1 MKKSKLKI
9 ALVTSFIASMAL
21 AACGSKVTKSDKDL
35 VNFKPYDGE
44 TDLSISIDEI
54 YKDYMKSSSGISKYY
69 DQVLEVLIRNAFQKD
84 KTGTGSFFGGSDVK
98 LKKNYNKILSE
109 AKDSVK
115 GQKDT
120 AKENAKSNGTNY
132 STEWKAILAE
142 KGVKDEE
149 ELLQYFIYKLEKEQI
164 EDWYFDNH
172 EEEIKKEYL
181 GVDSTGAATAQ
192 KVSSRFPYHVRHI
205 LIKVEDGASD
215 FVRGTVSAD
224 QAKALS
230 KTVELLAQGTL
241 SFGEVAAMKSEDSSN
256 SSYGDVGIMTNA
268 ISSGKLGMVNEFQ
281 LGIYA
286 YDALNLNTPEDDAH
300 INQVL
305 EEGLG
310 LDRKI
315 NVKNPA
321 FNPANPESESNPRY
335 KEQTV
340 RNYFQ
345 SAVRHI
351 NEIPYSVFVELGDVA
366 DQENNESTGLPVEDG
381 KAAIYP
387 RNLLWNRYLNNH
399 GIFVITNSA
408 RPANAAITGSENDT
422 IDVNSGSYLET
433 ETLTLKDGSTKS
445 LRYVDGT
452 GEGQKSPLVGF
463 NRVTSAGALIT
474 EDDHDNENKRVLAD
488 EQGNVIIGVRSEFGI
503 HLMIVQKSIYEFS
516 AGGDTTKVP
525 SLEEYYTTAVPGS
538 KDGKYPTYKVDGVDH
553 DKETYVNFI
562 NTVKTTD
569 YRTRADDVRSKIKGF
584 DSTYDY
590 RLYEDLIANSNVD
603 MSNESTK
610 EVIELIN
617 DYIDLQRTKNEDA
630 QEEGMKEVWQTYAE
644 LLELQD
650 FYRHE
655 LNRIV
660 PEGCKIAFTKSTLSA
675 AEKAA
680 YEEGGRCYVK

>member
-1 MKKSKLKI
+1 MKKSKLKL
-9 ALVTSFIASMAL
+9 ALVSSFIASMAL
-21 AACGSKVTKSDKDL
+21 SACGAKVTKSDTDL
-35 VNFKPYDGE
+35 VNFKAYDGE
-44 TDLSISIDEI
+44 TDLAISIDDI

-84 KTGTGSFFGGSDVK
+84 KTGTGSFFGNADVK

-115 GQKDT
+115 GQKDV
-120 AKENAKSNGTNY
+120 AKENAKTNGTNY
-132 STEWKAILAE
+132 STEWKAVLAE

-149 ELLQYFIYKLEKEQI
+149 ELLQYFIYKLEKEEI

-172 EEEIKKEYL
+172 EDEIRKEYI
-181 GVDSTGAATAQ
+181 GVSADGTATKD

-215 FVRGTVSAD
+215 YVRGTISAD
-224 QAKALS
+224 QAKAIS

-241 SFGEVAAMKSEDSSN
+241 SFGEVAAMKSEDSSG

-281 LGIYA
+281 LGIYQ
-286 YDALNLNTPEDDAH
+286 YDALDYNENSNDVIKEALALDQVIKFDDGA
-300 INQVL
+300 
-305 EEGLG
+305 EESVQNYLT
-310 LDRKI
+310 
-315 NVKNPA
+315 
-321 FNPANPESESNPRY
+321 SER
-335 KEQTV
+335 Q
-340 RNYFQ
+340 
-345 SAVRHI
+345 I

-366 DQENNESTGLPVEDG
+366 DLENNEATGLPVEDG

-399 GIFVITNSA
+399 GIFVITNSS
-408 RPANAAITGSENDT
+408 RNAVADVTTTTAED
-422 IDVNSGSYLET
+422 IDVNSNTYLT
-433 ETLTLKDGSTKS
+433 TDTVALKDGTSKTIDYTDTTAMK
-445 LRYVDGT
+445 
-452 GEGQKSPLVGF
+452 GF
-463 NRVTSAGALIT
+463 NR
-474 EDDHDNENKRVLAD
+474 ENLKASNTFISGNKKVLAD
-488 EQGNVIIGVRSEFGI
+488 EQGNVIVGVRSEYGI

-516 AGGDTTKVP
+516 EGGESTDVP

-538 KDGKYPTYKVDGVDH
+538 KDGKYPQYTKDGVTY

-569 YRTRADDVRSKIKGF
+569 YKTRADDVRSKIKGF

-590 RLYEDLIANSNVD
+590 RLYEDLVD
-603 MSNESTK
+603 KSGIDTSKETTK
-610 EVIELIN
+610 EVLELID
-617 DYIDLQRTKNEDA
+617 DYIALQRTKNEDA
-630 QEEGMKEVWQTYAE
+630 QEEGMQEVWQTYVD
-644 LLELQD
+644 LLEVQD

-660 PEGCKIAFTKSTLSA
+660 PEGCKIAFTKSTLTED
-675 AEKAA
+675 EKAA

>member
-1 MKKSKLKI
+1 MKKSKLKL

-21 AACGSKVTKSDKDL
+21 AACGSKVTNSDKDL
-35 VNFKPYDGE
+35 VNFKAYDGE

-115 GQKDT
+115 GQKDV
-120 AKENAKSNGTNY
+120 AKDNAKSNGTNY
-132 STEWKAILAE
+132 STEWKAVLAE

-172 EEEIKKEYL
+172 EEEIKKEYI
-181 GVDSTGAATAQ
+181 GVDGTGAATAQ

-281 LGIYA
+281 LGLYA
-286 YDALNLNTPEDDAH
+286 YDAINYHSSNVVIDKALGISEKVKDRHGAENTVFDYFEDS
-300 INQVL
+300 I
-305 EEGLG
+305 
-310 LDRKI
+310 R
-315 NVKNPA
+315 
-321 FNPANPESESNPRY
+321 
-335 KEQTV
+335 
-340 RNYFQ
+340 
-345 SAVRHI
+345 
-351 NEIPYSVFVELGDVA
+351 EIPYSVFVELGDVA
-366 DQENNESTGLPVEDG
+366 DLENNFNTGLPVEDG

-399 GIFVITNSA
+399 GIFVITNA
-408 RPANAAITGSENDT
+408 KADAYADITGTDAES
-422 IDVNSGSYLET
+422 IDANSYSYVDSQT
-433 ETLTLKDGSTKS
+433 VALKDGTTKTID
-445 LRYVDGT
+445 YTDAVGM
-452 GEGQKSPLVGF
+452 KGF
-463 NRVTSAGALIT
+463 NQPNIKAKDGFISG
-474 EDDHDNENKRVLAD
+474 NKKVLAD
-488 EQGNVIIGVRSEFGI
+488 EQGNLIIGVRSEFGI
-503 HLMIVQKSIYEFS
+503 HLMIVQKSIYEFDQT
-516 AGGDTTKVP
+516 APT
-525 SLEEYYTTAVPGS
+525 LEQYYTTAVPGS
-538 KDGKYPTYKVDGVDH
+538 KDGKYPVDADGNDLT
-553 DKETYVNFI
+553 TYVNFI

-569 YRTRADDVRSKIKGF
+569 YKTRADDVRSKIKGF

-590 RLYEDLIANSNVD
+590 RLYEDLVTKSNID
-603 MSNESTK
+603 TTNEGTK
-610 EVIELIN
+610 EVLELIN
-617 DYIDLQRTKNEDA
+617 DYIALQRTKNEDA
-630 QEEGMKEVWQTYAE
+630 QNEGMKEVWQTYVN
-644 LLELQD
+644 LLETQS

-655 LNRIV
+655 LNRII
-660 PEGCKIAFTKSTLSA
+660 PEGCKIAFTKSTLSE

>member
-1 MKKSKLKI
+1 MKKSKLKLG
-9 ALVTSFIASMAL
+9 LVTSFIASMAL
-21 AACGSKVTKSDKDL
+21 SACGATVTKNEKDI
-35 VNFKPYDGE
+35 VGFKAYDGE

-84 KTGTGSFFGGSDVK
+84 KSGTGEVFGNSAVK

-115 GQKDT
+115 GQKDV
-120 AKENAKSNGTNY
+120 AKENAKSNGTSY
-132 STEWKAILAE
+132 STEWKAVLAE

-149 ELLQYFIYKLEKEQI
+149 ELLQYFIYKLEKEEI
-164 EDWYFDNH
+164 EDWYFNNH
-172 EEEIKKEYL
+172 EDEIRSEYI
-181 GVDSTGAATAQ
+181 GVNGQGQATKQ
-192 KVSSRFPYHVRHI
+192 DVSSRFPYHVRHI

-215 FVRGTVSAD
+215 FVRGTISAD

-241 SFGEVAAMKSEDSSN
+241 SFGEVAAMKSEDTSAST
-256 SSYGDVGIMTNA
+256 YGDVGIMTNA

-286 YDALNLNTPEDDAH
+286 YDALSLNTPNDPAN
-300 INQVL
+300 INKVL

-310 LDRKI
+310 LDRELKLNREI
-315 NVKNPA
+315 SITGGSDKTEKP
-321 FNPANPESESNPRY
+321 
-335 KEQTV
+335 TV
-340 RNYFQ
+340 RQYFE
-345 SAVRHI
+345 SAMGSRSI
-351 NEIPYSVFVELGDVA
+351 IEIPYSVFVELGDVA
-366 DQENNESTGLPVEDG
+366 DLENNEATGLPVEDG

-399 GIFVITNSA
+399 GIFVITNSV
-408 RPANAAITGSENDT
+408 RYGNADITDTSSTEVIDGNRKTYVESES
-422 IDVNSGSYLET
+422 V
-433 ETLTLKDGSTKS
+433 TLKDGTSKTINYTNGSLKGFKNGDDVKASTKMKF
-445 LRYVDGT
+445 G
-452 GEGQKSPLVGF
+452 
-463 NRVTSAGALIT
+463 
-474 EDDHDNENKRVLAD
+474 DNKKLLAD

-503 HLMIVQKSIYEFS
+503 HLMIVQKSAYEFS
-516 AGGDTTKVP
+516 VNAEKPETPTLD
-525 SLEEYYTTAVPGS
+525 EYYTTAVPGS
-538 KDGKYPTYKVDGVDH
+538 KDGKYPTYTKEGVTY
-553 DKETYVNFI
+553 DKSTYVNFI

-569 YRTRADDVRSKIKGF
+569 YKSRAEDVRSKIKGF

-590 RLYEDLIANSNVD
+590 RLYEDLVATSNID
-603 MSNESTK
+603 ETNESNQ
-610 EVIELIN
+610 EILGLIQ
-617 DYIDLQRTKNEDA
+617 DYIDLQRVKNEDA
-630 QEEGMKEVWQTYAE
+630 QNEGMKEVWQTYVD
-644 LLELQD
+644 LLEVQD

-660 PEGCKIAFTKSTLSA
+660 PEGCKIAFTKSTLTA

>member
-1 MKKSKLKI
+1 MKKSKLKL
-9 ALVTSFIASMAL
+9 ALVSSFIASMAL
-21 AACGSKVTKSDKDL
+21 SACGAKVTKSDTDL
-35 VNFKPYDGE
+35 VNFKAYDGE
-44 TDLSISIDEI
+44 TDLAISIDDI

-84 KTGTGSFFGGSDVK
+84 KTGTGSFFGNADVK

-115 GQKDT
+115 GQKDV
-120 AKENAKSNGTNY
+120 AKENAKTNGTNY
-132 STEWKAILAE
+132 STEWKAVLAE

-149 ELLQYFIYKLEKEQI
+149 ELLQYFIYKLEKEEI

-172 EEEIKKEYL
+172 EDEIRKEYI
-181 GVDSTGAATAQ
+181 GVSADGTATKD

-215 FVRGTVSAD
+215 YVRGTISAD
-224 QAKALS
+224 QAKAIS

-241 SFGEVAAMKSEDSSN
+241 SFGEVAAMKSEDSSG

-281 LGIYA
+281 LGIYQ
-286 YDALNLNTPEDDAH
+286 YDALDYNENSNDVIKEALALDQVIKFDDGA
-300 INQVL
+300 
-305 EEGLG
+305 EESVQNYLT
-310 LDRKI
+310 
-315 NVKNPA
+315 
-321 FNPANPESESNPRY
+321 SER
-335 KEQTV
+335 Q
-340 RNYFQ
+340 
-345 SAVRHI
+345 I

-366 DQENNESTGLPVEDG
+366 DLENNEATGLPVEDG

-399 GIFVITNSA
+399 GIFVITNSTRGA
-408 RPANAAITGSENDT
+408 VADITGTTAET
-422 IDVNSGSYLET
+422 IDVNSHLYVNSESV
-433 ETLTLKDGSTKS
+433 TLKDGSSKTIDYTDTVGMK
-445 LRYVDGT
+445 
-452 GEGQKSPLVGF
+452 GF
-463 NRVTSAGALIT
+463 NRENVKASDERLAGA
-474 EDDHDNENKRVLAD
+474 NKKILAD

-503 HLMIVQKSIYEFS
+503 HLMIVQKSIYEFNQ
-516 AGGDTTKVP
+516 TLPT
-525 SLEEYYTTAVPGS
+525 LEQYYTTAVPGS
-538 KDGKYPTYKVDGVDH
+538 KDGKYPQDSEGNDLT
-553 DKETYVNFI
+553 TYVNFI

-569 YRTRADDVRSKIKGF
+569 YKTRADDVRSKIKGF

-590 RLYEDLIANSNVD
+590 RLYEDLVAKSGIDTSK
-603 MSNESTK
+603 ETTK
-610 EVIELIN
+610 EVLELIN
-617 DYIDLQRTKNEDA
+617 DYIALQRTKNEDA
-630 QEEGMKEVWQTYAE
+630 QAEGMQDVWQTYVD
-644 LLELQD
+644 LLEVQD

-660 PEGCKIAFTKSTLSA
+660 PEGCKIAFTKSTLTE

>member
-9 ALVTSFIASMAL
+9 SLVTSFIASMAL
-21 AACGSKVTKSDKDL
+21 AACSSSVTKSDKDL
-35 VNFKPYDGE
+35 VNFKAYDGE

-149 ELLQYFIYKLEKEQI
+149 ELLQYFIYKLEKEEI

-281 LGIYA
+281 LGLYA
-286 YDALNLNTPEDDAH
+286 YDAINYH
-300 INQVL
+300 SGNQVI
-305 EEGLG
+305 EKALG
-310 LDRKI
+310 ISEKVKDRHG
-315 NVKNPA
+315 NEN
-321 FNPANPESESNPRY
+321 
-335 KEQTV
+335 TV
-340 RNYFQ
+340 FDYFEDTI
-345 SAVRHI
+345 R
-351 NEIPYSVFVELGDVA
+351 EIPYSVFVELGDVA
-366 DQENNESTGLPVEDG
+366 DLENNYNTGLPVEDG

-399 GIFVITNSA
+399 GIFVITNA
-408 RPANAAITGSENDT
+408 EADDYANIATTDSEV
-422 IDVNSGSYLET
+422 IDVNSNSYVDNQT
-433 ETLTLKDGSTKS
+433 VALKDGTAKTIDYTDTVGM
-445 LRYVDGT
+445 R
-452 GEGQKSPLVGF
+452 GF
-463 NRVTSAGALIT
+463 NRPNIKAKDGFISG
-474 EDDHDNENKRVLAD
+474 NKKVLAD
-488 EQGNVIIGVRSEFGI
+488 EQGNLIIGVRSEFGI
-503 HLMIVQKSIYEFS
+503 HLMIVQKSIYEFDQT
-516 AGGDTTKVP
+516 APT
-525 SLEEYYTTAVPGS
+525 LEQYYTTAVPGS
-538 KDGKYPTYKVDGVDH
+538 KDGKYPVDDEGNDLT
-553 DKETYVNFI
+553 TYVNFI

-590 RLYEDLIANSNVD
+590 RLYEDLVTKSNID
-603 MSNESTK
+603 TNNEGTK
-610 EVIELIN
+610 EVLELIN
-617 DYIDLQRTKNEDA
+617 DYIALQRAKNEDA
-630 QEEGMKEVWQTYAE
+630 QKEGMKEVWQTYVN
-644 LLELQD
+644 LLETQS

-655 LNRIV
+655 LNRII
-660 PEGCKIAFTKSTLSA
+660 PEGCKIAFTKSTLTE

>member
-35 VNFKPYDGE
+35 VNFKAYDGE

-115 GQKDT
+115 GQKDV

-132 STEWKAILAE
+132 STEWKAVLAE

-181 GVDSTGAATAQ
+181 GVDSNGAATAQ

-281 LGIYA
+281 LGLYA
-286 YDALNLNTPEDDAH
+286 YDAINYH
-300 INQVL
+300 SGNQVIDKA
-305 EEGLG
+305 LG
-310 LDRKI
+310 ISEKVKDRYG
-315 NVKNPA
+315 
-321 FNPANPESESNPRY
+321 SEN
-335 KEQTV
+335 TV
-340 RNYFQ
+340 FDYFED
-345 SAVRHI
+345 SIR
-351 NEIPYSVFVELGDVA
+351 EIPYSVFVELGDVA
-366 DQENNESTGLPVEDG
+366 DLENNYSTGLPVEDG

-399 GIFVITNSA
+399 GIFVITNA
-408 RPANAAITGSENDT
+408 KADAYADITGTDSESIDT
-422 IDVNSGSYLET
+422 NSYSYVDNQT
-433 ETLTLKDGSTKS
+433 VALKDGTTKTIDYTDAVGM
-445 LRYVDGT
+445 R
-452 GEGQKSPLVGF
+452 GF
-463 NRVTSAGALIT
+463 NRTNIKAKDGFISG
-474 EDDHDNENKRVLAD
+474 NKKVLAD
-488 EQGNVIIGVRSEFGI
+488 EQGNLIIGVRSEFGI
-503 HLMIVQKSIYEFS
+503 HLMIVQKSIYEFDQT
-516 AGGDTTKVP
+516 APT
-525 SLEEYYTTAVPGS
+525 LEQYYTTAVPGS
-538 KDGKYPTYKVDGVDH
+538 KDGKYPVDEEGNDLT
-553 DKETYVNFI
+553 TYVNFI

-569 YRTRADDVRSKIKGF
+569 YKTRADDVRSKIKGF

-590 RLYEDLIANSNVD
+590 RLYEDLVTKSSIDTN
-603 MSNESTK
+603 NEGTK
-610 EVIELIN
+610 EVLELIN
-617 DYIDLQRTKNEDA
+617 DYIALQRTKNEDA
-630 QEEGMKEVWQTYAE
+630 QKEGMKEVWQTYVN
-644 LLELQD
+644 LLETQS

-655 LNRIV
+655 LNRII
-660 PEGCKIAFTKSTLSA
+660 PEGCKIAFTKSTLSE

>member
-21 AACGSKVTKSDKDL
+21 AACSSSVTKSDKDL
-35 VNFKPYDGE
+35 VNFKAYDGE

-281 LGIYA
+281 LGLYA
-286 YDALNLNTPEDDAH
+286 YDAINYHSGNEVIDKALGISEKVKDRYGSENTVFDYFEDS
-300 INQVL
+300 I
-305 EEGLG
+305 
-310 LDRKI
+310 R
-315 NVKNPA
+315 
-321 FNPANPESESNPRY
+321 
-335 KEQTV
+335 
-340 RNYFQ
+340 
-345 SAVRHI
+345 
-351 NEIPYSVFVELGDVA
+351 EIPYSVFVELGDVA
-366 DQENNESTGLPVEDG
+366 DLENNYSTGLPVEDG

-399 GIFVITNSA
+399 GIFIITNA
-408 RPANAAITGSENDT
+408 KADAYADITGTDAESIDT
-422 IDVNSGSYLET
+422 NSYSYVDNQT
-433 ETLTLKDGSTKS
+433 VALKDGTTKTIDYTDAVGM
-445 LRYVDGT
+445 R
-452 GEGQKSPLVGF
+452 GF
-463 NRVTSAGALIT
+463 NRTNIKAKDGFISG
-474 EDDHDNENKRVLAD
+474 NKKVLAD
-488 EQGNVIIGVRSEFGI
+488 EQGNLIIGVRSEFGI
-503 HLMIVQKSIYEFS
+503 HLMIVQKSIYEFDQT
-516 AGGDTTKVP
+516 APT
-525 SLEEYYTTAVPGS
+525 LEQYYTTAVPGS
-538 KDGKYPTYKVDGVDH
+538 KDGKYPVDADGNDLT
-553 DKETYVNFI
+553 TYVNFI

-569 YRTRADDVRSKIKGF
+569 YKTRADDVRSKIKGF

-590 RLYEDLIANSNVD
+590 RLYEDLVTKSSID
-603 MSNESTK
+603 TTNEGTK
-610 EVIELIN
+610 EVLELIN
-617 DYIDLQRTKNEDA
+617 DYIALQRTKNEDA
-630 QEEGMKEVWQTYAE
+630 QKEGMKEVWQTYVN
-644 LLELQD
+644 LLETQS

-660 PEGCKIAFTKSTLSA
+660 PEGCKIAFTKSTLTA
-675 AEKAA
+675 EEKAA

>member
-21 AACGSKVTKSDKDL
+21 AACSSSVTKSDKDL
-35 VNFKPYDGE
+35 VNFKAYDGE

-84 KTGTGSFFGGSDVK
+84 KTGTGSFFGNADVK

-115 GQKDT
+115 GQKDV
-120 AKENAKSNGTNY
+120 AKENAKTNGTNY
-132 STEWKAILAE
+132 STEWKAVLAE

-149 ELLQYFIYKLEKEQI
+149 ELLQYFIYKLEKEEI

-172 EEEIKKEYL
+172 EDEIRKEYI
-181 GVDSTGAATAQ
+181 GVSADGTATKD

-215 FVRGTVSAD
+215 YVRGTISAD
-224 QAKALS
+224 QAKAIS

-241 SFGEVAAMKSEDSSN
+241 SFGEVAAMKSEDSSG

-281 LGIYA
+281 LGIYQ
-286 YDALNLNTPEDDAH
+286 YDALDYNENSNDVIKEALALDQVIKFDDGA
-300 INQVL
+300 
-305 EEGLG
+305 EESVQNYLT
-310 LDRKI
+310 
-315 NVKNPA
+315 
-321 FNPANPESESNPRY
+321 SER
-335 KEQTV
+335 Q
-340 RNYFQ
+340 
-345 SAVRHI
+345 I

-366 DQENNESTGLPVEDG
+366 DLENNEATGLPVEDG

-399 GIFVITNSA
+399 GIFVITNSTRGA
-408 RPANAAITGSENDT
+408 VADITGTTAET
-422 IDVNSGSYLET
+422 IDVNSHLYVNSESV
-433 ETLTLKDGSTKS
+433 TLKDGSSKTIDYTDTVGMK
-445 LRYVDGT
+445 
-452 GEGQKSPLVGF
+452 GF
-463 NRVTSAGALIT
+463 NRENVKASDERLAGA
-474 EDDHDNENKRVLAD
+474 NKKILAD

-503 HLMIVQKSIYEFS
+503 HLMIVQKSIYEFNQ
-516 AGGDTTKVP
+516 TLPT
-525 SLEEYYTTAVPGS
+525 LEQYYTTAVPGS
-538 KDGKYPTYKVDGVDH
+538 KDGKYPQDSEGNDLT
-553 DKETYVNFI
+553 TYVNFI

-569 YRTRADDVRSKIKGF
+569 YKTRADDVRSKIKGF

-590 RLYEDLIANSNVD
+590 RLYEDLVAKSGIDTSK
-603 MSNESTK
+603 ETTK
-610 EVIELIN
+610 EVLELIN
-617 DYIDLQRTKNEDA
+617 DYIALQRTKNEDA
-630 QEEGMKEVWQTYAE
+630 QAEGMQDVWQTYVD
-644 LLELQD
+644 LLEVQD

-660 PEGCKIAFTKSTLSA
+660 PEGCKIAFTKSTLTE

>member
-21 AACGSKVTKSDKDL
+21 SACGAKVTKSDTDL
-35 VNFKPYDGE
+35 VNFKAYDGE
-44 TDLSISIDEI
+44 TDLAISIDEI

-84 KTGTGSFFGGSDVK
+84 KTGTGEYFGKGIK

-109 AKDSVK
+109 ARDSVK
-115 GQKDT
+115 GQKDV
-120 AKENAKSNGTNY
+120 AKENAKTNGTNY
-132 STEWKAILAE
+132 STEWKAVLAE

-149 ELLQYFIYKLEKEQI
+149 ELLQYFIYKLEKEEI

-181 GVDSTGAATAQ
+181 GVAADGTATKD

-205 LIKVEDGASD
+205 LIKVEDGSND
-215 FVRGTVSAD
+215 YVRGTISAD
-224 QAKALS
+224 QAKAIS

-241 SFGEVAAMKSEDSSN
+241 SFGEVAAMKSEDSSG

-286 YDALNLNTPEDDAH
+286 YDAINYHTALNTGADAKPT
-300 INQVL
+300 IL
-305 EEGLG
+305 AKGLG
-310 LDRKI
+310 LDR
-315 NVKNPA
+315 NVKDKDGD
-321 FNPANPESESNPRY
+321 EWSVE
-335 KEQTV
+335 
-340 RNYFQ
+340 NYFDGAIQ
-345 SAVRHI
+345 
-351 NEIPYSVFVELGDVA
+351 EIPYSVFVELGDVA
-366 DQENNESTGLPVEDG
+366 DLENNEVTGLPVEDG

-399 GIFVITNSA
+399 GIFVITNSE
-408 RPANAAITGSENDT
+408 RGNIVNAGSSGVEE
-422 IDVNSGSYLET
+422 IDVNSGEYYDSET
-433 ETLTLKDGSTKS
+433 VTLKDGSTKAINYGKDENDNIS
-445 LRYVDGT
+445 L
-452 GEGQKSPLVGF
+452 QGF
-463 NRVTSAGALIT
+463 NRSNLKVKDGFIT
-474 EDDHDNENKRVLAD
+474 GKKKVLAD

-503 HLMIVQKSIYEFS
+503 HLMIVQKSIYEFNQ
-516 AGGDTTKVP
+516 TLPT
-525 SLEEYYTTAVPGS
+525 LEQYYTTAVPGS
-538 KDGKYPTYKVDGVDH
+538 KDGKYPQDADGNDLN
-553 DKETYVNFI
+553 TYVNFI

-569 YRTRADDVRSKIKGF
+569 YKTRADDVRSKIKGF

-590 RLYEDLIANSNVD
+590 RLYEDLVAVSGVD
-603 MSNESTK
+603 RNNETTK
-610 EVIELIN
+610 EVLELIE

-630 QEEGMKEVWQTYAE
+630 QEEGMQEVWQTYVD
-644 LLELQD
+644 LLETQK

-655 LNRIV
+655 LERII
-660 PEGCKIAFTKSTLSA
+660 PEGCKIAFTKSTLTE

>member
-21 AACGSKVTKSDKDL
+21 AACSSSVTKSDKDL
-35 VNFKPYDGE
+35 VNFKAYDGE

-84 KTGTGSFFGGSDVK
+84 KTGTGSFFGESDVK

-215 FVRGTVSAD
+215 YVRGTISAD
-224 QAKALS
+224 QAKAIS

-286 YDALNLNTPEDDAH
+286 YDAANYHASNEVIDKA
-300 INQVL
+300 
-305 EEGLG
+305 LG
-310 LDRKI
+310 LTGSVKDSI
-315 NVKNPA
+315 GDTWTVKN
-321 FNPANPESESNPRY
+321 
-335 KEQTV
+335 
-340 RNYFQ
+340 YF
-345 SAVRHI
+345 SGAVREI
-351 NEIPYSVFVELGDVA
+351 QEIPYSVFVELGDVA
-366 DQENNESTGLPVEDG
+366 DLENNYNTGLPVEDG

-399 GIFVITNSA
+399 GIFVITNSS
-408 RPANAAITGSENDT
+408 RNAVADVTTTTAED
-422 IDVNSGSYLET
+422 IDVNSNTYLT
-433 ETLTLKDGSTKS
+433 TDTVALKDGTSKTIDYTDTTAMK
-445 LRYVDGT
+445 
-452 GEGQKSPLVGF
+452 GF
-463 NRVTSAGALIT
+463 NR
-474 EDDHDNENKRVLAD
+474 ENLKASSTFISGNKKVLAD
-488 EQGNVIIGVRSEFGI
+488 EQGNVIVGVRSEYGI

-516 AGGDTTKVP
+516 EGGESTDVP

-538 KDGKYPTYKVDGVDH
+538 KDNKYPQYTKDGVKY

-569 YRTRADDVRSKIKGF
+569 YKTRADDVRSKIKGF

-590 RLYEDLIANSNVD
+590 RLYEDLVD
-603 MSNESTK
+603 KSGIDTSKETTK
-610 EVIELIN
+610 EVLELIN
-617 DYIDLQRTKNEDA
+617 DYITLQRTKNEDA
-630 QEEGMKEVWQTYAE
+630 QEEGMQEVWQTYVD
-644 LLELQD
+644 LLEVQD

-660 PEGCKIAFTKSTLSA
+660 PEGCKIAFTKSTLTED
-675 AEKAA
+675 EKAA